1 MYLGRQAYTEGMSA
15 TFVQFE
21 SWWEQTHATAQR
33 ASATKAT
40 LDWLVKQVFLP
51 QSRGI
56 VAALEQAGTPP
67 SEWATRVKEM
77 RDDRSLAALQKAV
90 DAKTKRTGSTQP
102 TTAASEH
109 DDDDD
114 DDDGFTPR
122 TRVAA
127 QTALA
132 RPESMQVC
140 DMLIQELYLPQVS

>member
-1 MYLGRQAYTEGMSA
+1 
-15 TFVQFE
+15 
-21 SWWEQTHATAQR
+21 
-33 ASATKAT
+33 
-40 LDWLVKQVFLP
+40 
-51 QSRGI
+51 
-56 VAALEQAGTPP
+56 
-67 SEWATRVKEM
+67 M

-109 DDDDD
+109 DDDDDD

>member
-21 SWWEQTHATAQR
+21 SWREQTHATAQR

-90 DAKTKRTGSTQP
+90 DAKTKRIGSAQP
-102 TTAASEH
+102 TTAGSEH
-109 DDDDD
+109 DDD

>member
-21 SWWEQTHATAQR
+21 SWREQTHATAQR

-67 SEWATRVKEM
+67 SDWATTVKEM

-90 DAKTKRTGSTQP
+90 DAKTKRIGSAQP

-109 DDDDD
+109 DD